1 MLPAYAYADT
11 AARPGWNV
19 RRAPLIT
26 ANTSSG
32 DGRRAARAVGSPTA
46 RMMQGGEG
54 VRKMAVNIAAPKLD
68 YARFARQG
76 DVMLGAGVIIILMVM
91 LIPMPTFFLDIMLC
105 FSISL
110 ALLILL
116 TSMFMTSPLEFSI
129 FPSLLLVTTLL
140 RLALNVASTRLI
152 LLNGDQGPSAAGEVI
167 QSFAEFVVGGSYV
180 VGAVIFMILFIL
192 NKVVIT
198 TGTTRIAEVAA
209 RFTLDAMP
217 GKQMAIEADLNAGL
231 IDEEEATARR
241 NNLRREADFYGAMD
255 GAGKFVQGDVNAGL
269 FITFI
274 NLIGGILIGVI
285 QKGMSWEQAL
295 TTFSL
300 LTIGDGL
307 VSTIPSIIISVAAGM
322 IVSRAAAEA
331 KMGEEFLAQLS
342 YNSRVLRM
350 VAVVLF
356 IFGLVPGL
364 PLLPFWIFAALIF
377 VVSRNM
383 ADKEKNAEDATDK
396 AAAGAKPGSK
406 GGRGETA
413 SADTPEEVQN
423 LLPLD
428 TLELEVGYGLIPLVD
443 ESQNGNLLSRIR
455 SIRRQFA
462 LDMGVV
468 LPALHLRDNL
478 QLRPGQ
484 YALLIKGN
492 PVASAEILVDH
503 FLAMDPGNVT
513 TKIEGIETREPAFN
527 LPALWIP
534 ESRCENAQVAGY
546 TVVDP
551 STVIATHL
559 TEVFR
564 RHLADFLGRQEVQAL
579 LDTLAKTSPKAVED
593 LVPNTLPLGS
603 VQKVL
608 QNLVRE
614 NVTIRDMLT
623 IVETLDDY
631 GAAVKNPDVLTE
643 YVREKLAR
651 SIVKPYMDAEGTL
664 AIVTLDPQAD
674 RTIQESL
681 RQTDGGSYLSMNP
694 LSAQHLVNNINKA
707 VENAVMASGQP
718 VVLTSPVVRPHV
730 AQLVARF
737 LPNVPVISQAEIP
750 ADVRLQAVGNVGIE

>member
-1 MLPAYAYADT
+1 
-11 AARPGWNV
+11 
-19 RRAPLIT
+19 
-26 ANTSSG
+26 
-32 DGRRAARAVGSPTA
+32 
-46 RMMQGGEG
+46 
-54 VRKMAVNIAAPKLD
+54 
-68 YARFARQG
+68 
-76 DVMLGAGVIIILMVM
+76 
-91 LIPMPTFFLDIMLC
+91 
-105 FSISL
+105 
-110 ALLILL
+110 
-116 TSMFMTSPLEFSI
+116 
-129 FPSLLLVTTLL
+129 
-140 RLALNVASTRLI
+140 
-152 LLNGDQGPSAAGEVI
+152 
-167 QSFAEFVVGGSYV
+167 
-180 VGAVIFMILFIL
+180 
-192 NKVVIT
+192 
-198 TGTTRIAEVAA
+198 
-209 RFTLDAMP
+209 
-217 GKQMAIEADLNAGL
+217 
-231 IDEEEATARR
+231 
-241 NNLRREADFYGAMD
+241 
-255 GAGKFVQGDVNAGL
+255 
-269 FITFI
+269 
-274 NLIGGILIGVI
+274 
-285 QKGMSWEQAL
+285 
-295 TTFSL
+295 
-300 LTIGDGL
+300 
-307 VSTIPSIIISVAAGM
+307 
-322 IVSRAAAEA
+322 
-331 KMGEEFLAQLS
+331 MGEEFLAQLS

-443 ESQNGNLLSRIR
+443 ESQDGNLLSRIR